1 METSQLVLEYR
12 LLKGNDEYVPLYHYE
27 HIELEQILA
36 RRECEFY
43 VKEGVTYKQ
52 RSSAIEENLHIIY
65 VDEYEH
71 SPKEEEDPESHHSI
85 KVEVRELN
93 TRKDHPALTTKY
105 MRTHLEVLSFIGAVY
120 TYVNRKEW
128 ERDSAEMD
136 EDRRVY
142 VLYVTETGFTFD
154 Q

>member
-1 METSQLVLEYR
+1 MGNSSVVLEYR
-12 LLKGNDEYVPLYHYE
+12 LLKGKDEYVPLYHYE

-52 RSSAIEENLHIIY
+52 RSSAVEDDLHIIY

-71 SPKEEEDPESHHSI
+71 HPKEKEDPESRHSI
-85 KVEVRELN
+85 KVEVRAFN
-93 TRKDHPALTTKY
+93 ARQNHPVITTKY

-136 EDRRVY
+136 EDRMVY
-142 VLYVTETGFTFD
+142 VLYVTETGFKFE
-154 Q
+154 